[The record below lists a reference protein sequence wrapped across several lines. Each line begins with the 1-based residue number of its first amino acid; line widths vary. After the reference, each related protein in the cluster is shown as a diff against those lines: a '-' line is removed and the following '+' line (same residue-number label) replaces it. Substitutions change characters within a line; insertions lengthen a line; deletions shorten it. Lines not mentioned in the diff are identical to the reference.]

1 MENKIN
7 FNTSTPTQEEL
18 FDMDSFEGVSNFLL
32 KKSLFLKPNYITK
45 SAWLEHIPFAFWL
58 AETLQPKR
66 FVELGT
72 HYGSSYFAFCQAIS
86 QQDWDAQCFAVDTWQ
101 GDEHAGIYGREVH
114 AQVYE
119 HNQRNYADFSTLI
132 KTSFDEALQHFAD
145 GSIDLLHIDGLHTL
159 DAVRHDFDSWLPKL
173 SVQGVIIMH
182 DTNVRKNQFGVFKLF
197 EELKEQYPHF
207 EFSHGHG
214 LGVIGVGV
222 NQIDV
227 MQKFFSLST
236 NRSATRY
243 TRDIFSH
250 LGRACS
256 DNWEN
261 SSFKKEISNLK
272 KSLNKESKLTSDEQS
287 QLLHLKE
294 QVSHYEKE
302 LQERY
307 EEISIITKI
316 AEQHQLELDNVRIQL
331 NHEKNI
337 VNNIQNTLSW
347 KITKPIRTVRR
358 MMNSIKS

>member
-1 MENKIN
+1 MKNDDNNHILAS
-7 FNTSTPTQEEL
+7 FNEQHIDLNS
-18 FDMDSFEGVSNFLL
+18 FDCVTEYLL
-32 KKSLFLKPNYITK
+32 KKSLFWKPNYITK

-86 QQDWDAQCFAVDTWQ
+86 QQNWDAQCFAVDTWQ

-173 SVQGVIIMH
+173 STQGVIIMH

-197 EELKEQYPHF
+197 EELKEKYPHF

-222 NQIDV
+222 NQIDA

-256 DNWEN
+256 DNWE
-261 SSFKKEISNLK
+261 SSYLKKEISTLK
-272 KSLNKESKLTSDEQS
+272 KSLNKDSKKSLEEENQLTC
-287 QLLHLKE
+287 LKE
-294 QVSHYEKE
+294 QVSHYEKK

-316 AEQHQLELDNVRIQL
+316 AEKHQLELDNIKTQL

-347 KITKPIRTVRR
+347 KITKPIRTIRR